1 MSIDRPKDRLW
12 RAERRLREMRQVA
25 GEQKETRGD
34 KGGKQRSRG
43 VLSERIKERDKERR
57 SVVLVVIYYLC

>member
-1 MSIDRPKDRLW
+1 
-12 RAERRLREMRQVA
+12 MRQVA

-34 KGGKQRSRG
+34 KGGKQGSRG